1 MHRRRVFAALATGMV
16 GLLLV
21 VPGQTAVGSDER
33 AGVDRGRTGRGEV
46 VPLSAVELISRSDAG
61 TGARQGAAAREENR
75 YYRDSQGRTR
85 YESGSTVTIVDPVAG
100 TTVRL
105 DEETREF
112 TRTTAPEGRDG
123 QPAAPPEAAAEAP
136 DVARRQLSSEP
147 RDLGTRRMSGVRV
160 EGSSYTV
167 TVPRETAPPATQE
180 VTVWLS
186 TDVQLDVRTHI
197 VDETGA
203 EYTRSYT
210 DIEAG
215 VEPSADLFTVP
226 SGYREADPV
235 VAAQDTTCPLDISPD
250 PLLLVSY
257 GWALDARSQSGSTDA
272 VNRGCVIANSAAVV
286 EYPLWAAPVTPYLGL
301 PYFEWLFYDTGG
313 PVPYD
318 GYVSFGSAGFLA
330 YSPEDTTEK
339 WSLVVLYVFV

>member
-1 MHRRRVFAALATGMV
+1 MHRRRVFTALATGMV

-33 AGVDRGRTGRGEV
+33 AGEDRGRTGHGEV
-46 VPLSAVELISRSDAG
+46 VPLSAVELISRSDAEP
-61 TGARQGAAAREENR
+61 GARQETTREENH

-100 TTVRL
+100 TTVHL
-105 DEETREF
+105 DEERREF
-112 TRTTAPEGRDG
+112 TRTTAPRGGSGE
-123 QPAAPPEAAAEAP
+123 PAAAPEPAVTAP
-136 DVARRQLSSEP
+136 DVEQRQLSSEP
-147 RDLGTRRMSGVRV
+147 RDLGTRRMSGVPV

-167 TVPRETAPPATQE
+167 TIPRETAPPATQE

-186 TDVQLDVRTHI
+186 SVIGLDVRTQI

-203 EYTRSYT
+203 EYTRTYT
-210 DIEAG
+210 DIEVG

-235 VAAQDTTCPLDISPD
+235 MAAQDTTCPLDISPD

-257 GWALDARSQSGSTDA
+257 GWALDARSQTGYTDA
-272 VNRGCVIANSAAVV
+272 VNRGCVIANTAAVV
-286 EYPLWAAPVTPYLGL
+286 EYPLWAAPVSPYLGL
-301 PYFEWLFYDTGG
+301 PSFEWLFYDTGG

-318 GYVSFGSAGFLA
+318 GYVAFGSAGFLA

>member
-33 AGVDRGRTGRGEV
+33 AGEDRGRTGRGEV

-61 TGARQGAAAREENR
+61 TGARQGSAAREENR

-112 TRTTAPEGRDG
+112 TRTTAPPETADAPE
-123 QPAAPPEAAAEAP
+123 PAATAP
-136 DVARRQLSSEP
+136 DVEQRQLSSEP

-167 TVPRETAPPATQE
+167 TVPRETAPPATRE

-203 EYTRSYT
+203 EYTRTYT
-210 DIEAG
+210 DIQTG
-215 VEPSADLFTVP
+215 VEPAADLFTVP
-226 SGYREADPV
+226 SGYRAADPV
-235 VAAQDTTCPLDISPD
+235 VATQDTTCPLDISPD

-257 GWALDARSQSGSTDA
+257 GWALDARSQTGYTDA
-272 VNRGCVIANSAAVV
+272 VNRGCVIANTAAVV
-286 EYPLWAAPVTPYLGL
+286 EYPLWAAPVSSYLGL
-301 PYFEWLFYDTGG
+301 PSFEWLFYDTGG

-318 GYVSFGSAGFLA
+318 GYVAFGSAGFLA

-339 WSLVVLYVFV
+339 WSVVVLYVFV